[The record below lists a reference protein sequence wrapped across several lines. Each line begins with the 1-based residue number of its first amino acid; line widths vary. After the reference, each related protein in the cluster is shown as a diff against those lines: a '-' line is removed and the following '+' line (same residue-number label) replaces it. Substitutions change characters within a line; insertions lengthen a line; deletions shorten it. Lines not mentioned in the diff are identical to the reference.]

1 MTTARPL
8 SMSVVIPARNEE
20 GNLKAC
26 VETVI
31 GALTGVIADYEII
44 IVNDGSTDGTAA
56 LAERIAAEVAGVR
69 VIHNARS
76 EGFAGAYRRAMQA
89 ATKAYVAIVPGDNE
103 MRPDSVRTIFEAVGT
118 ADIIVPVTANQE
130 DRPRLRRV
138 LSRTFTG
145 SVNLLFS
152 LRFGYFQGP
161 SIYPTELV
169 RSLPRPS
176 SGFVFL
182 TEMLVRSVSAGYEAV
197 QVPMFIQPRR
207 FGASSSLSF
216 ANVVAALRTVGRLFW
231 EIRILRRPLR

>member
-1 MTTARPL
+1 MTATQPV
-8 SMSVVIPARNEE
+8 SISVVVPARNEE

-31 GALTGVIADYEII
+31 GALAGVVSDYEVI
-44 IVNDGSTDGTAA
+44 IVDDGSTDGTAA
-56 LAERIAAEVAGVR
+56 LADRIAAEVPGVR

-89 ATKAYVAIVPGDNE
+89 ATKAYVALIPGDNE
-103 MRPDSVRTIFEAVGT
+103 MRPDSVRSIFAAVGT
-118 ADIIVPVTANQE
+118 AEIIVPVTANQE
-130 DRPRLRRV
+130 DRPRLRRI

-145 SVNLLFS
+145 TVNLLFS

-161 SIYPTELV
+161 AIYPTELV

-182 TEMLVRSVSAGYEAV
+182 TEMLVRSVSAGHRAV
-197 QVPMFIQPRR
+197 QVPMFIQPRQ

-216 ANVVAALRTVGRLFW
+216 ANVYAAVCTVGRLFW
-231 EIRILRRPLR
+231 EIRILGRPLR